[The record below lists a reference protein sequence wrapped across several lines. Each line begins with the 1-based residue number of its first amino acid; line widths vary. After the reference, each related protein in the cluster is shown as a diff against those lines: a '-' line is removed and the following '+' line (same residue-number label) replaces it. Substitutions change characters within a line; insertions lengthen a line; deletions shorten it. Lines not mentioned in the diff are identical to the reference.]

1 MSRIVIEAVID
12 LPEVRS
18 ERTKIEAAIDPSIDT
33 FKSAWEAAGGKFTE
47 RTVATRKGGR
57 KAKFDEGSDAFGLP
71 PGSEKTEIV
80 E

>member
-1 MSRIVIEAVID
+1 MSRIVIEAVIELSSD
-12 LPEVRS
+12 R
-18 ERTKIEAAIDPSIDT
+18 REAAKVSAVIDPHIDT
-33 FKSAWEAAGGKFTE
+33 FKSAWEAAGGTFNE

-57 KAKFDEGSDAFGLP
+57 KPKFDEGSDAFGLP